1 MRSMRR
7 GGGGIDK
14 GARRLGARMGRC
26 RGDIYGA
33 AKRMCDMLARWTGVS
48 DKRGGA
54 MEKAPGDAVH
64 GVGEGIWRGG

>member
-1 MRSMRR
+1 MDR
-7 GGGGIDK
+7 
-14 GARRLGARMGRC
+14 GARRLGAGIGRC

-54 MEKAPGDAVH
+54 MEKALGDAVH